1 MTILVISN
9 EERSGIME
17 IIKSLEKIGFLIRTF
32 SKKGRRV
39 IIVGK
44 LVIEAGERAT
54 SAA

>member
-9 EERSGIME
+9 EERNGIMK
-17 IIKSLEKIGFLIRTF
+17 IKSLEKIGFLIRTF